1 MSRMFCARTR
11 NCRSARSVA
20 LDAAW
25 FGLVMPTFLPRTIS
39 HCYRGSLVARRKVL
53 PLRGFRSFLGFPIRA
68 VQLANLPRCLGR
80 HAFGAAG
87 VDRGAAHPIA
97 QGLRVAPSLAET
109 AFIPPK
115 CVGTIPGRFIC
126 RGYLVAIIPVDQ
138 GLWVEWQC
146 RSRQCETAPPSD
158 GSAEQ
163 SAAGVVTE
171 GVSSVADACQPA
183 PAPQPHL
190 PRP

>member
-1 MSRMFCARTR
+1 MSRVFCARTR

-25 FGLVMPTFLPRTIS
+25 FGLVMPTFLPGTIS

-115 CVGTIPGRFIC
+115 CVGTIPG
-126 RGYLVAIIPVDQ
+126 GSSA
-138 GLWVEWQC
+138 GATWS
-146 RSRQCETAPPSD
+146 RSFPSIRAYGWTGNAEA
-158 GSAEQ
+158 GSAKRRHL
-163 SAAGVVTE
+163 ATE
-171 GVSSVADACQPA
+171 ARSKVQPE
-183 PAPQPHL
+183 
-190 PRP
+190 